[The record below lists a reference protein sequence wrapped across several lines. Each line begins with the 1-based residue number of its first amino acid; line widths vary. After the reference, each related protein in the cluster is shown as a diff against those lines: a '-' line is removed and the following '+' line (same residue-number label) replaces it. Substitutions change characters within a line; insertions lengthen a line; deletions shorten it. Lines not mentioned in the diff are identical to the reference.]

1 MVERSAVGT
10 VRQVFTLLDISD
22 DDLRRTCEVE
32 NVDEAGLV
40 CRNVYR
46 WTENELVARAADFL
60 VARPLR
66 IVLIFVV
73 AWLLN
78 RLVRRIIRSFVA
90 NVTNSGAGSA
100 RSRLRQMTP
109 RVLQATDAHAPLRA
123 ASRAETIGTVLRS
136 IASIVIY
143 SIAILT
149 ALAEVN
155 INLGP
160 LIAGAGI
167 VGVALG
173 FGAQSLVKDF
183 LSGLFMLAEDQY
195 GVGDVID
202 VGEATGT
209 VEVVNLRTTRLRD
222 VNGTVWHVPNG
233 EIRRVGNM
241 SQQWARALLDVQVA
255 YDTDLD
261 RAQEVVKDVADQLWR
276 EDTWKVDVLEEPEVW
291 GVQALQADGITIRL
305 VLKTQPGRQWAVSR
319 ELNRRLK
326 ARFDEEG
333 IEIPFPQRV
342 MWMRNDP
349 GSSRDVEDP
358 AAAGTKP
365 E

>member
-1 MVERSAVGT
+1 MVLPLQITDEQLIEA
-10 VRQVFTLLDISD
+10 
-22 DDLRRTCEVE
+22 CEVE
-32 NVDEAGLV
+32 TTDQAGLV

-46 WTENELVARAADFL
+46 WTENELAARTADFL

-66 IVLIFVV
+66 IAAIFVV
-73 AWLLN
+73 AWILN
-78 RLVRRIIRSFVA
+78 RLVRRTIRGFVD
-90 NVTNSGAGSA
+90 NIGSHEPGAA
-100 RSRLRQMTP
+100 RTRLRRWTP
-109 RVLQATDAHAPLRA
+109 KALQATDATASLRSA
-123 ASRAETIGTVLRS
+123 ARAETIGTVLRS
-136 IASIVIY
+136 MASMVIY
-143 SIAILT
+143 SIAALT

-183 LSGLFMLAEDQY
+183 LSGMFMLLEDQY
-195 GVGDVID
+195 GVGDVVD

-209 VEVVNLRTTRLRD
+209 IEVVNLRTTRLRD

-261 RAQEVVKDVADQLWR
+261 RAMRVVKEVADELWR
-276 EDTWKVDVLEEPEVW
+276 EDVWKVDVLDEPEVW

-305 VLKTQPGRQWAVSR
+305 VLKTQPGRQWAVNR
-319 ELNRRLK
+319 ELNRRMK
-326 ARFDEEG
+326 ARFDVEG

-342 MWMRNDP
+342 MWVRRDQ
-349 GSSRDVEDP
+349 GSSRDVDDP
-358 AAAGTKP
+358 TFVPSG

>member
-1 MVERSAVGT
+1 VISLRAAVGVLAQT
-10 VRQVFTLLDISD
+10 DAEIRDACQVGEEDPDTSI
-22 DDLRRTCEVE
+22 
-32 NVDEAGLV
+32 V
-40 CRNVYR
+40 CRTVFR
-46 WTENELVARAADFL
+46 LTGDESVARIADFL
-60 VARPLR
+60 LARPLR
-66 IVLIFVV
+66 IVLILVGAFV
-73 AWLLN
+73 LN
-78 RLVRRIIRSFVA
+78 RIVRRVIRGFVA
-90 NVTNSGAGSA
+90 RIGDAQAGAT
-100 RSRLRQMTP
+100 RSTLRRLTP
-109 RVLQATDAHAPLRA
+109 RALQSTDGHPPLRA
-123 ASRAETIGTVLRS
+123 AARAETIGTVLRS

-143 SIAILT
+143 SIAAMT
-149 ALAEVN
+149 ALAEVG

-173 FGAQSLVKDF
+173 FGSQALVKDF
-183 LSGLFMLAEDQY
+183 LTGLFMLAEDQY

-209 VEVVNLRTTRLRD
+209 VEVVNLRTTRLRAVD
-222 VNGTVWHVPNG
+222 GTVWHVPNG

-241 SQQWARALLDVQVA
+241 SQQWARALLDVSVA

-261 RAQEVVKDVADQLWR
+261 RAMAVVKEVADQLWH
-276 EDTWKVDVLEEPEVW
+276 EDLWRIEVLDEPEVW
-291 GVQALQADGITIRL
+291 GVETLGADGVVIRL

-326 ARFDEEG
+326 ARFDDEG

-342 MWMRNDP
+342 MWLRRDE
-349 GSSRDVEDP
+349 GSSRDLEPIADAP
-358 AAAGTKP
+358 AEA